1 MLPSP
6 FAVNTYSYVWR
17 YTARECLEHL
27 ADLGFTRFEILV
39 NPPHLWPS
47 TLERAERDA
56 VAHLLAT
63 RGLRI
68 TSLNPPS
75 LDLNLVAPAA
85 EMRRYTIDH
94 YRDVIRLAGEWGAPW
109 VIVMPGKTHP
119 LLPAPRE
126 RVLDWCRSALDELLA
141 LAEPLGVAL
150 LLENIPAA
158 FLPRAQDLVG
168 FLDDYGHPGLGI
180 VYDVAN
186 GVFVGEAPDEGI
198 LACRPHLRLVHLSDT
213 GTERWAHGPVGSGV
227 VPFAA
232 AAAAL
237 AEIGYANPS
246 VLEIIS
252 LEPERDIPESAGK
265 LRALG
270 WSGT

>member
-1 MLPSP
+1 MLTSP
-6 FAVNTYSYVWR
+6 FAVNTYSYIWR
-17 YTARECLEHL
+17 ASARECLEQL
-27 ADLGFTRFEILV
+27 ADQGFTGFEILV
-39 NPPHLWPS
+39 NPPHLWPAA
-47 TLERAERDA
+47 LPAAERSA
-56 VAHLLAT
+56 VAALLAA

-75 LDLNLVAPAA
+75 LDLNLVAPAE

-94 YRDVIRLAGEWGAPW
+94 YRDVIRLAGDWGVPW
-109 VIVMPGKTHP
+109 VITMPGKTHP

-141 LAEPLGVAL
+141 LAEPLGVSL

-158 FLPRAQDLVG
+158 FLPRATDLVA
-168 FLDDYGHPGLGI
+168 FVEDYGHPGLGI

-198 LACRPHLRLVHLSDT
+198 LTTRPHLRLVHLSDT
-213 GTERWAHGPVGSGV
+213 GTDVWAHGPVGSGV

-232 AAAAL
+232 AAGAL

-246 VLEIIS
+246 VLEIITTH
-252 LEPERDIPESAGK
+252 PERDIPDSADK

-270 WSGT
+270 WSGA